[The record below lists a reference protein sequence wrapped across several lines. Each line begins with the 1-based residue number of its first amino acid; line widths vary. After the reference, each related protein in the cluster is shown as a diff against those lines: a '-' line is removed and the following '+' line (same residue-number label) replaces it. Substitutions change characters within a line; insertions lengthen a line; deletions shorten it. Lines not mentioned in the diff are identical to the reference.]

1 MSVSGESSSGPLD
14 AHRNH
19 LVNRIKEL
27 TEGCQRLEK
36 DWIKK
41 QTKLVKYQE
50 NSTKLSEENSS
61 MKTKKTILEQKRMRL
76 RTAFQNHEKDIRS
89 IKIDLKNLQTEMNK
103 LNDGIAKNSHMET
116 KLANENFHV
125 QSDLVEK
132 LKELEKNNVKLELAI
147 DNLKEEKAELLQNIV
162 EAERQ
167 FLLWE
172 RKIQLEKEIQAA
184 LDPNIGQSELKVL
197 HKDIH
202 RMELRLEEIRRK
214 QEQTI
219 HEMERQVYKRE
230 TIQLKYIKGEEDDNP
245 KGVKG
250 IIRDSMIK
258 SKFFK
263 AVRLKSQGKLK
274 FSEILWHKPQKIIKN
289 MTRN

>member
-1 MSVSGESSSGPLD
+1 
-14 AHRNH
+14 
-19 LVNRIKEL
+19 
-27 TEGCQRLEK
+27 
-36 DWIKK
+36 
-41 QTKLVKYQE
+41 
-50 NSTKLSEENSS
+50 
-61 MKTKKTILEQKRMRL
+61 
-76 RTAFQNHEKDIRS
+76 
-89 IKIDLKNLQTEMNK
+89 
-103 LNDGIAKNSHMET
+103 MET